1 MALVPICYRIPYKG
15 HIQPIRNVIG
25 GPSSSKGLESRLR
38 CSLAHNSQEHNR
50 GMVPYASDART
61 NEKQLSSLDSYFE
74 KLQNSTTLPSENS
87 SKTTEPLGRK
97 NGHLGLEEELEYL
110 DAYLEKLNKD
120 ANQIEKPVDLATGDN
135 IVPKSSSII
144 QKSKKGAERKLV
156 KSFTNTTDDNGQDS
170 EISDLYLVSILGSI
184 NIAVFLFEIASPV
197 RNSDLEL
204 FSLPLL
210 YGAKMNDLILVGE
223 WWRLVTPMFLH
234 AGLIHIA
241 IGSWG
246 LVTFG
251 PKVCRGYG
259 SFTFFLI
266 YILGGISGNLISFL
280 HTPEPT
286 VGGTGP
292 IFAMIGAWLIYET
305 QNKDITAKEV
315 SETMFQKAIITTALT
330 FTVSSFGPID
340 DWTHFGA
347 ALTGIAYGFLTCP
360 SLQLDEASS
369 SSTSGQEE
377 GITLVRRYADPC
389 KSLFLF
395 TVFVLVLS
403 SLLLFFEPPLN
414 ALASDSSV

>member
-15 HIQPIRNVIG
+15 HIQPIRNVIS

-38 CSLAHNSQEHNR
+38 CSLAHNSPEHNR
-50 GMVPYASDART
+50 GIVRYASDARM

-74 KLQNSTTLPSENS
+74 KLQNSTTLPPENS
-87 SKTTEPLGRK
+87 SKTTESLGRK

-110 DAYLEKLNKD
+110 DAYLEKLDKD

-144 QKSKKGAERKLV
+144 QQSKKGAERKLV
-156 KSFTNTTDDNGQDS
+156 KSYTNTTDDNGQDS
-170 EISDLYLVSILGSI
+170 EISDLYLI
-184 NIAVFLFEIASPV
+184 
-197 RNSDLEL
+197 
-204 FSLPLL
+204 
-210 YGAKMNDLILVGE
+210 NDLILVGE

-305 QNKDITAKEV
+305 ENKDIIAKEV

-330 FTVSSFGPID
+330 FTLSSFGPID

-389 KSLFLF
+389 KSVFLF
-395 TVFVLVLS
+395 IVFVLVLS
-403 SLLLFFEPPLN
+403 SLLLFVEPPLN